1 MGVVAAAIAA
11 LIGLGLGQALDLL
24 FDRLYTG
31 EPLGGPLYRCSACR
45 AALRPAFAVPL
56 LGFLW
61 SLSRCP
67 DCRSRLPWRALI
79 LPAGSAALFAAS
91 ALVFDEFG
99 PALLGGALATIFL
112 VLTLT
117 DIESRLIPNRVV
129 YPSILLAAAFSWA
142 WPDTSAVEIFA
153 GALTAAAIAIGL
165 LLFSLP
171 FGANAFGMG
180 DVKMIVLIGMV
191 VGLPSIIVGVFVG
204 TLAAGAAAAFLLLT
218 RLRSR
223 QDYIPHG
230 PFLALGA
237 VIALLWGGDIWDW
250 YTGR

>member
-1 MGVVAAAIAA
+1 MAILAA
-11 LIGLGLGQALDLL
+11 LIGLALGQALDLL

-31 EPLGGPLYRCSACR
+31 EPLGEPLYRCGACR
-45 AALRPAFAVPL
+45 AALRPAFALPL

-61 SLSRCP
+61 SRGRCP
-67 DCRSRLPWRALI
+67 DCRAPLPWRALL

-91 ALVFDEFG
+91 ALVFDRFG
-99 PALLGGALATIFL
+99 PALLAGAFATVFL

-129 YPSILLAAAFSWA
+129 YPSILLAAALSWA
-142 WPDTSAVEIFA
+142 WPDTSVVEIFA
-153 GALTAAAIAIGL
+153 GALTAAAIAAGL

-204 TLAAGAAAAFLLLT
+204 TLAAGAAAAFLLLI
-218 RLRSR
+218 RLKSR

-237 VIALLWGGDIWDW
+237 VIALFWGNDIWDW

>member
-1 MGVVAAAIAA
+1 MAVIAA
-11 LIGLGLGQALDLL
+11 LIGLALGQAFDLL

-45 AALRPAFAVPL
+45 SALRPAFALPL
-56 LGFLW
+56 LGFFW
-61 SLSRCP
+61 SWGRCP
-67 DCRSRLPWRALI
+67 DCRARLPWRALL
-79 LPAGSAALFAAS
+79 LPAGAASLFAVS

-99 PALLGGALATIFL
+99 PALLAGAFATAFL

-117 DIESRLIPNRVV
+117 DMERRLIPNRVV

-142 WPDTSAVEIFA
+142 WPDTSAVQVFA
-153 GALTAAAIAIGL
+153 GGLVAIAIAVGL

-171 FGANAFGMG
+171 FGSNAFGMG
-180 DVKMIVLIGMV
+180 DVKMIVLIGFV

-204 TLAAGAAAAFLLLT
+204 TMAAGGTAALLFLL
-218 RLRSR
+218 RLKSR
-223 QDYIPHG
+223 RDYMPHG

-237 VIALLWGGDIWDW
+237 TVALFWGNDIWDW
-250 YTGR
+250 YIHR

>member
-1 MGVVAAAIAA
+1 MAVVAA

-24 FDRLYTG
+24 FDRLYSG

-61 SLSRCP
+61 SRGRCP
-67 DCRSRLPWRALI
+67 DCRSRLPWRAVI
-79 LPAGSAALFAAS
+79 LPTGSAALFATS
-91 ALVFDEFG
+91 ALVFDDFG
-99 PALLGGALATIFL
+99 PALLAGAFATVFL

-117 DIESRLIPNRVV
+117 DIESGVIPNRVV
-129 YPSILLAAAFSWA
+129 YPSILLAAALSWA
-142 WPDTSAVEIFA
+142 WPDTSVIEVFS
-153 GALTAAAIAIGL
+153 GALTAAAIALGL
-165 LLFSLP
+165 FLFSLP
-171 FGANAFGMG
+171 FGANAFGLG
-180 DVKMIVLIGMV
+180 DVKTIVLIGVV

-204 TLAAGAAAAFLLLT
+204 TLAAGAAAAFLLLA
-218 RLRSR
+218 RLRGR

-237 VIALLWGGDIWDW
+237 VVALFWGSDLWNW
-250 YTGR
+250 YIGR